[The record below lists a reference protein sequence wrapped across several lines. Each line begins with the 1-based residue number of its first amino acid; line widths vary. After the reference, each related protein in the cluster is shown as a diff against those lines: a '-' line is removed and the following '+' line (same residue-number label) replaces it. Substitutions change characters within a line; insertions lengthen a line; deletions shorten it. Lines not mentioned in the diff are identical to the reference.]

1 MYNSYYSKSD
11 NDSSKLTLYLI
22 LCIMAIIILS
32 ASGRAC
38 SRASSDMILI
48 EKGYCYDK
56 NTMIIYKESKTGYY
70 DNDTVYTVYYNEDGY
85 VCKYN
90 IKTYEWEAI
99 IK

>member
-1 MYNSYYSKSD
+1 
-11 NDSSKLTLYLI
+11 
-22 LCIMAIIILS
+22 
-32 ASGRAC
+32 
-38 SRASSDMILI
+38 
-48 EKGYCYDK
+48 
-56 NTMIIYKESKTGYY
+56 MIIYKESKTGYY